1 MGCQFKTFGVFR
13 WVVAIM
19 VVQNNPSEIR
29 RSYIATFSLE
39 PLFPKG
45 VISFLGVLK
54 GNDSFQPSQRLC
66 VGGLSDEKLEMGKLL
81 KIWQSQPS
89 MQIKK
94 LWKQTEGHC
103 RWGEECRYLHKKAPG
118 PEIKNTRCKQAHTS
132 AVSWTLSWLFCSL
145 SRLYYWYMILYEAC
159 DEALTLNRWTGEQ
172 IHHASGFGMAFLVII
187 SIIPRDEFTD
197 LSSLQTVS
205 SWELLTN
212 RCFLKMMDL
221 GKGNSFQTWLAYDI
235 SW

>member
-1 MGCQFKTFGVFR
+1 MGGQFKTFGVFR

-29 RSYIATFSLE
+29 RRYIATFSLE

-45 VISFLGVLK
+45 VISFIGVLE

-81 KIWQSQPS
+81 TIWQSQPS

-94 LWKQTEGHC
+94 HWKQTEGHC

-118 PEIKNTRCKQAHTS
+118 PEIKNARCKQAHTS
-132 AVSWTLSWLFCSL
+132 AVSWTQSWLFCSL
-145 SRLYYWYMILYEAC
+145 SRLYYWYMILYDAC
-159 DEALTLNRWTGEQ
+159 DEALNRWTDSPRLRVWDGIPGYYFYNSAGWIYRSFQ
-172 IHHASGFGMAFLVII
+172 FTD
-187 SIIPRDEFTD
+187 SII
-197 LSSLQTVS
+197 
-205 SWELLTN
+205 
-212 RCFLKMMDL
+212 L
-221 GKGNSFQTWLAYDI
+221 GAFDK
-235 SW
+235 